1 VLALWLQY
9 RLDWV
14 AFALLGIAALGVTH
28 AFMRRTHG
36 FGAPASTWRL
46 LGFFLF
52 AAYLLADWTRD
63 TGRERLR
70 AMLQGMAPTY
80 AVEMERRGHG
90 QLRLDTPPDDPRY
103 LELIQAQIVWLE
115 ANPAVSDIYT
125 FRVLP
130 NGRVVRMIDSET
142 DYDRDGRYTGQHEVR
157 RRLGT
162 EFDEVDEDIRL
173 AFQGDTT
180 FTHTATTDERGT
192 SVSAYVPLRTANGR
206 VEAVLGVDYD
216 AGEWQGTIAQIRI
229 ATLGLVAIIGGVVI
243 VSLLMVALARA
254 EVAVRTRAE
263 QALRES
269 ESRFRTLADGAPLM
283 IWMEDAEGR
292 LEYVN
297 AAWLTFRGHSAGQ
310 ETEEGRLAGVHPQDR
325 AGFLASRGSATAGTT
340 TAEYRLRR
348 HDGEYRWIQET
359 RAPRCDEA
367 GVLVGYAGI
376 CADVTDQRLAAGE
389 LARARDAALESARMK
404 SGFLANMS
412 HEIRTP
418 MNGVLG
424 MLELLLDTELSAE
437 QRDRADT
444 ARRSAE
450 ALLTIID
457 DILDFS
463 KIEAGR
469 LELEAIE
476 FDLRTTLDDVTGLL
490 GDRAAAKG
498 LEWATLVQPGV
509 PNLVRGDPGRLRQV
523 LVNLA
528 GNAVKFTERGEVVLR
543 GRLERQE
550 EEGVVVRFEV
560 TDSGIGMS
568 PDVTSRLFQPFTQAD
583 SSTTRRYG
591 GTGLGLAICRQLV
604 ELMGGEIGVR
614 SERGRGSTFWFTV
627 RFGTSETPLGEEH
640 PAHATLAGLAVLVID
655 HHATSRAALQQ
666 QLVSWDV
673 TVEMVDEAKGAVPAM
688 RRRARAGQPFAAAI
702 VDSQLGE
709 IDVLALARSI
719 KADPICGGTRLVLLA
734 SNGVRGQAAEA
745 QAAGFDAFLSKPVRQ
760 SPLHDCLVTLLGE
773 VPATRSRALVTRHSL
788 AEARGAARPR
798 ILLAEDNEVNQK
810 LAVALLERCGY
821 RVEVVGTGA
830 AAVRAVREGK
840 YDLVLMDCQMPE
852 LDGYEATEAIRREET
867 DGRRVPIVA
876 MTANA
881 MPGERERCLAA
892 GMDDYVTKPIRR
904 QRLLDALA
912 RRLGGQAGHP
922 ADPPA
927 AAPEGPAPLDLA
939 QLQSIVGTNPETAQA
954 YLALFHETTA
964 PLVAKVGAAIANR
977 DRDGLR
983 GLAHMLKG
991 SCGSIGANEMADL
1004 GRQLEASCKDGDWT
1018 STERLYRRLE
1028 VSYGRVKTFT
1038 ATGS

>member
-1 VLALWLQY
+1 VLEVWLRY

-14 AFALLGIAALGVTH
+14 AFALLGVAGLGVTH

-52 AAYLLADWTRD
+52 AAYLLADWTSD
-63 TGRERLR
+63 AGRERLR
-70 AMLQGMAPTY
+70 SMLQGMAPTY
-80 AVEMERRGHG
+80 AVEMERRGHS
-90 QLRLDTPPDDPRY
+90 QLRLDTPADDSLY
-103 LELIQAQIVWLE
+103 LELVNAQVLWLD
-115 ANPAVSDIYT
+115 ANPAVSNIYT

-130 NGRVVRMIDSET
+130 NGRVVLMIDSET
-142 DYDRDGRYTGQHEVR
+142 DYDRDGRYVGER
-157 RRLGT
+157 EARAPLGA
-162 EFDEVDEDIRL
+162 EYDEIDEDIRL

-180 FTHTATTDERGT
+180 FTQTPTSDEWGT
-192 SVSAYVPLRTANGR
+192 WVSAYVPLRNATGR

-216 AGEWQGTIAQIRI
+216 AHEWQGTIAQIRI
-229 ATLGLVAIIGGVVI
+229 ATLGLVAIVGGVVI
-243 VSLLMVALARA
+243 VSLLLVSLARA
-254 EVAVRTRAE
+254 EVAVRARAE

-269 ESRFRTLADGAPLM
+269 ETRFRTLADGAPLM
-283 IWMEDAEGR
+283 IWMEDADGR

-297 AAWLTFRGHSAGQ
+297 AAWLRFRGHSAG
-310 ETEEGRLAGVHPQDR
+310 EESEEGRLAGVHPEDR
-325 AGFLASRGSATAGTT
+325 AAFLASRGSAAAGTT

-359 RAPRCDEA
+359 RAPRCDEP
-367 GVLVGYAGI
+367 GVVVGYAGI

-389 LARARDAALESARMK
+389 LARARDDALESARMK

-424 MLELLLDTELSAE
+424 MLELLLDTELSPE

-463 KIEAGR
+463 KVEAGR

-476 FDLRTTLDDVTGLL
+476 FDLRSTLDDVTGLL
-490 GDRAAAKG
+490 GDRATAKG

-543 GRLERQE
+543 ARLERQQADS
-550 EEGVVVRFEV
+550 VLVRFEV
-560 TDSGIGMS
+560 SDSGIGMA
-568 PDVTSRLFQPFTQAD
+568 PDVTARLFQPFTQAD

-614 SERGRGSTFWFTV
+614 SERGKGSTFWFTV
-627 RFGTSETPLGEEH
+627 RFGTC
-640 PAHATLAGLAVLVID
+640 PAAVGAERAPHGTLAGMAVLVVD
-655 HHATSRAALQQ
+655 AHPTGRAALQQ
-666 QLVSWDV
+666 QLAAWDV
-673 TVEMVDEAKGAVPAM
+673 TAEAVESAEGVIPAL
-688 RRRARAGQPFAAAI
+688 RRRARAGGGFAAAI
-702 VDSQLGE
+702 VDSQLE
-709 IDVLALARSI
+709 VDVLTLARSI
-719 KADPICGGTRLVLLA
+719 KADPICAGTRLILLSSHA
-734 SNGVRGQAAEA
+734 VRGQAGEA

-760 SPLHDCLVTLLGE
+760 SPLYDCLVTLLAP
-773 VPATRSRALVTRHSL
+773 PATRPHTLITRHSL
-788 AEARGAARPR
+788 AEVRGATRPR

-810 LAVALLERCGY
+810 LAVALLERFGY

-830 AAVRAVREGK
+830 DAVKAVREGR

-852 LDGYEATEAIRREET
+852 LDGYEATEAIRREEVA
-867 DGRRVPIVA
+867 GKRIPIIA

-881 MPGERERCLAA
+881 MAGERERCLAA
-892 GMDDYVTKPIRR
+892 GMDDYVTKPIKR
-904 QRLLDALA
+904 QQLLDALT
-912 RRLGGQAGHP
+912 RRLGGQTAP
-922 ADPPA
+922 ADEPPA
-927 AAPEGPAPLDLA
+927 AIREEPAPFDLA
-939 QLQSIVGTNPETAQA
+939 QLQSIVGTNPETARV

-964 PLVAKVGAAIANR
+964 PLVAKVGAAIAGR
-977 DRDGLR
+977 DAQTLR

-991 SCGSIGANEMADL
+991 SCGSIGATEMATL
-1004 GRQLEASCKDGDWT
+1004 GRQLETSCGDGDWA
-1018 STERLYRRLE
+1018 STEALYRRLE
-1028 VSYGRVKTFT
+1028 RSYGRVKAFT